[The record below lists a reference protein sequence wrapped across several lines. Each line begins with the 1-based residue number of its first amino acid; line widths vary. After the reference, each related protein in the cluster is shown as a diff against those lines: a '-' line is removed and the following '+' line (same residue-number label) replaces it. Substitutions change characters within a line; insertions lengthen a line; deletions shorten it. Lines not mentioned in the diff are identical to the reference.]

1 MMNKITSFL
10 NRLFKNRKFLLVFS
24 LVLSFIIWYGFKQY
38 YNPTSTREIKNVP
51 ISFDVSNTA
60 IASNNLEIIT
70 QNADSVE
77 VVVTG
82 KTANI
87 MKLTASDLTITP
99 SLIDVTKAGE
109 YNVALNYTKSSILSD
124 FDVVSISPKTVEIF
138 VDSVATRTFDKLVP
152 EANGITASGTSGLIK
167 ETPYITDASNGTL
180 TVSGA
185 QTKVDKIDTVVLR
198 TTESKEIS
206 ETSQFEAKVILLD
219 KKGKEISKEGLKLSF
234 EKANITVSISKTKEV
249 NVNTVFNNAPTKL
262 FCDYSLDVSKVTLI
276 GDPKTLDSM
285 QKVDL
290 MPIDYTQVTT
300 DNNTFECQF
309 NLPSGVRIHDG
320 PDKVKVTVDTS
331 TVRYKTLKIDNL
343 QVTNVNSSLGEVE
356 LNNSISV
363 DVYGNRSDVSKVTAS
378 NLTVSVNLSEFT
390 KPGQYTVPATIKLDG
405 TYDTLW
411 VSAFEKEFTAYITIN
426 QK

>member
-1 MMNKITSFL
+1 
-10 NRLFKNRKFLLVFS
+10 
-24 LVLSFIIWYGFKQY
+24 
-38 YNPTSTREIKNVP
+38 
-51 ISFDVSNTA
+51 
-60 IASNNLEIIT
+60 
-70 QNADSVE
+70 
-77 VVVTG
+77 
-82 KTANI
+82 
-87 MKLTASDLTITP
+87 
-99 SLIDVTKAGE
+99 
-109 YNVALNYTKSSILSD
+109 
-124 FDVVSISPKTVEIF
+124 
-138 VDSVATRTFDKLVP
+138 
-152 EANGITASGTSGLIK
+152 
-167 ETPYITDASNGTL
+167 
-180 TVSGA
+180 
-185 QTKVDKIDTVVLR
+185 
-198 TTESKEIS
+198 
-206 ETSQFEAKVILLD
+206 
-219 KKGKEISKEGLKLSF
+219 
-234 EKANITVSISKTKEV
+234 
-249 NVNTVFNNAPTKL
+249 
-262 FCDYSLDVSKVTLI
+262 LDVSKVTLI

-426 QK
+426 PK